1 MAKWKAS
8 DWWRDAVTK
17 VQEEDNV
24 QLDAKLSKVLE
35 KSLDAVNDRI
45 ENGDYIY
52 NMKTGKLNRVPA
64 KLKDVHRVTSDLI
77 DRRHLLRKQPQIQE
91 SIQNTEQR
99 LLKLAEAFA
108 QFVGKPKEEK
118 VVNEVYEGD
127 FATLPPEY
135 TEAIQRSAE
144 EKTDAIHDQRQEG
157 LQEGGRMG
165 SDSQDSQERPGHAEQ
180 GTGNGS

>member
-118 VVNEVYEGD
+118 VVNEVIDGE
-127 FATLPPEY
+127 FEQLPPEY
-135 TEAIQRSAE
+135 Q
-144 EKTDAIHDQRQEG
+144 DALYDQRKTQ
-157 LQEGGRMG
+157 LSEGGSVG
-165 SDSQDSQERPGHAEQ
+165 QESQDSQERPGHEEQ